1 MNMKK
6 ILKFAAM
13 ILALAFAPVV
23 VAEQSDGKQGVIDK
37 VDNFLKFSN
46 PENRWINLGAFSR
59 HDGKRIDNGQ
69 EYNET
74 NSGLGYE
81 WQASE
86 HVNYSLGFF
95 ENSYEK
101 TSWYASAF
109 YGHTVASWEWG
120 KIRLGITGGLVTG
133 YPANAILPLFLPTA
147 MIEAK
152 RFGVNIGY
160 SPSFSRGGEKVSNDA
175 ILIQVKFRF

>member
-1 MNMKK
+1 MGK
-6 ILKFAAM
+6 ILAAAF
-13 ILALAFAPVV
+13 ILFSAFSSPVL
-23 VAEQSDGKQGVIDK
+23 AEQGFIEKADDFFNVSE
-37 VDNFLKFSN
+37 
-46 PENRWINLGAFSR
+46 PESRWINVGAFSR

-95 ENSYEK
+95 ENSYAK

-109 YGHTVASWEWG
+109 YGYTVATTSWG
-120 KIRLGITGGLVTG
+120 KLRLGLTGGLVTG
-133 YPANAILPLFLPTA
+133 YPANDVLPLFLPTA
-147 MIEAK
+147 MIETKHA
-152 RFGVNIGY
+152 GINIGY
-160 SPSFSRGGEKVSNDA
+160 SPSFSRGGEKISNDA
-175 ILIQVKFRF
+175 LIVQVKFRF